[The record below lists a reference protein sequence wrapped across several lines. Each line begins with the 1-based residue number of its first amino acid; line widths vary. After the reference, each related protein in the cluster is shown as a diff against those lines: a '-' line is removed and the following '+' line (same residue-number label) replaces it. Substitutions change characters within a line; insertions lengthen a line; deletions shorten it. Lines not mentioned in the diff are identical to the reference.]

1 MQSRG
6 ILLSL
11 LSIAPAVRPLAA
23 QTVDDAQFFP
33 RRAVAAGFVYTH
45 DAWTEYWEGTLKRD
59 NGNIG
64 TVSTQSV
71 TWVAGFG
78 VTDRLSVFAS
88 LPYVWTHASAG
99 PLHGMA
105 GLQDFVLAAKYQ
117 LLTTP
122 FTNRG
127 TLRAIVA
134 GAACLPASN
143 YTPDFLPLSIGLD
156 SRWFSGRFTLNF
168 QANGGWFLNGS
179 TAYTWRSNVRLDRPA
194 YFTNGQLYLTDEVA
208 MPTVFDYTLTAGYS
222 HGRLTVPISLSQQRT
237 LGGADMR
244 RQDMPFVSNRMDFVR
259 VGGTVQYTLPRPAV
273 DLRVGVSR
281 VLSGRNVGQS
291 TTLSVGL
298 FHTFLF

>member
-1 MQSRG
+1 
-6 ILLSL
+6 
-11 LSIAPAVRPLAA
+11 
-23 QTVDDAQFFP
+23 
-33 RRAVAAGFVYTH
+33 
-45 DAWTEYWEGTLKRD
+45 
-59 NGNIG
+59 
-64 TVSTQSV
+64 
-71 TWVAGFG
+71 
-78 VTDRLSVFAS
+78 
-88 LPYVWTHASAG
+88 
-99 PLHGMA
+99 MA
-105 GLQDFVLAAKYQ
+105 GVQDFVLAAKYQ

>member
-1 MQSRG
+1 MR
-6 ILLSL
+6 IAPVLLL
-11 LSIAPAVRPLAA
+11 LIAPATLQA
-23 QTVDDAQFFP
+23 QTIDDGVLLP
-33 RRAVAAGFVYTH
+33 RRALATGVVYGH
-45 DAWTEYWEGTLKRD
+45 EGWSQYWEGTLKRD

-64 TVSTQSV
+64 TVGTQSV
-71 TWVAGFG
+71 TWMAGVG
-78 VTDRLSVFAS
+78 LTDRFTVLAS

-105 GLQDFVLAAKYQ
+105 GLQDFVLAAKYR

-127 TLRAIVA
+127 TLRVMVA
-134 GAACLPASN
+134 GAACIPASN

-156 SRWFSGRFTLNF
+156 SRWVSGRFTLSY

-208 MPTVFDYTLTAGYS
+208 MPNVFDYTLTAGYS
-222 HGRLTVPISLSQQRT
+222 HGRLTVPLSLTQQRT

-259 VGGTVQYTLPRPAV
+259 VGGAVQYTLARPAL

-291 TTLSVGL
+291 TALSVGL
-298 FHTFLF
+298 FHPFLF